1 MASSSVWTIKASC
14 LTESHLASTANTCC
28 QTAAIPQAL
37 WVKRKPLPGQ
47 IPVTRH
53 NTKFTL
59 LATLTEKKNSMYQLY
74 EVEKRQASI
83 NDALIKLKYYPHHH
97 ILSVKGSNDS
107 NSNGK

>member
-1 MASSSVWTIKASC
+1 MC
-14 LTESHLASTANTCC
+14 
-28 QTAAIPQAL
+28 
-37 WVKRKPLPGQ
+37 
-47 IPVTRH
+47 
-53 NTKFTL
+53 
-59 LATLTEKKNSMYQLY
+59 QLY